1 MGNMQSLQE
10 RGIPMCAATTWGNH
24 TVRIQF
30 GEVCCALTCHDVD
43 IFERL
48 RNSFDIFLSDQPID
62 ITVELYLVGQ
72 LDLETLETVPSHKI
86 SLPQEKLVISKYRA
100 YHIEFDA
107 AGHRLL
113 VIAERSVFNTALGL
127 RPLNQLLLLAY
138 YTASRLKHPGRPHWM
153 LVHSCGILREGQ
165 VLLFT
170 GPCETGKTT
179 VGRLCGEDFGLP
191 LNDEMMLLSWPRPE
205 DDILL
210 AQSTPIFGELPF
222 RTDTAAPLS
231 SVFLLKQS
239 QRTALRRLD
248 RMEAYLRFLHQVMS
262 PAGFKN
268 PDTRTIISIMDSF
281 ASAVTRTTP
290 FFELEFTRDRDLL
303 WDVEAG
309 LKELMVTEAMI

>member
-1 MGNMQSLQE
+1 MY
-10 RGIPMCAATTWGNH
+10 AATTWENQ
-24 TVRIQF
+24 TVRIQL

-43 IFERL
+43 VFARL
-48 RNSFDIFLSDQPID
+48 RNSFDIFLSDQPVD
-62 ITVELYLVGQ
+62 ITVELNLV
-72 LDLETLETVPSHKI
+72 DRRDFEMLEKVPFHNT
-86 SLPQEKLVISKYRA
+86 SLPQEKLEISGDHS
-100 YHIEFDA
+100 YHIGLDA

-113 VIAERSVFNTALGL
+113 VIAERSIFNTAFEL
-127 RPLNQLLLLAY
+127 RPLNKLLLLVY
-138 YTASRLKHPGRPHWM
+138 YTASRLKHQGRPPWM

-179 VGRLCGEDFGLP
+179 IGRLCGEDFGQL
-191 LNDEMMLLSWPRPE
+191 LNDEMMFLSWPRPE
-205 DDILL
+205 DRSLL
-210 AQSTPIFGELPF
+210 AQSTPIFGELPL
-222 RTDTAAPLS
+222 RTNTIAPLS

-239 QRTALRRLD
+239 QKTVLRRLE
-248 RMEAYLRFLHQVMS
+248 RMESYLRFLRQVIS

-268 PDTRTIISIMDSF
+268 HDTRTTISIMDSF

-309 LKELMVTEAMI
+309 LKELMVRGMT